1 MKKLIFYTKPGC
13 HLCEGLEEKLA
24 NLSHLPIDLEMRD
37 ITQNPAW
44 FAEYQY
50 EIPVLCRLIKQP
62 ETSELEKE
70 QPLPRLSPRAPLKQ
84 LEQMLHN
91 YLGPFETK

>member
-24 NLSHLPIDLEMRD
+24 QLGLPIDLEMRD
-37 ITQNPAW
+37 ITKNPAW

-50 EIPVLCRLIKQP
+50 EIPVLCRLIHHP
-62 ETSELEKE
+62 ETPELTKE
-70 QPLPRLSPRAPLKQ
+70 QPLPRLSPRAPVRQ
-84 LEQMLHN
+84 LEQMLQT
-91 YLGPFETK
+91 YLGPCEAE